1 MSLKAHNPAYN
12 ASAFLSTV
20 HIQKI
25 WTVVVFIKHLFSSA
39 SILFSYSTTMKKSNG
54 KPDKPSFFS
63 RLYDK
68 AMAFYQYCTVGVWR
82 SSKHSFSVI
91 LIKTAGLSVRSF
103 LDRGLQN
110 KSTSL
115 TYNTVLAIVPALA
128 LVFAICRGFGF
139 QNLLAD
145 TLRQYIPGQEKA
157 VDTALSFVDSYLN
170 QASQGIFVGIGL
182 VMLLWTLISLLSNI
196 EEAFNNI
203 WDIKRDR
210 TFFQKVTDYISLCLI
225 VPILLICSSG
235 LSIFMSTTLQ
245 DKLNLPFLTPVINI
259 LLELTPLIMVWL
271 AFSLSYMLIPNTKVE
286 FKCAAIA
293 GGICAI
299 MFQILQLLFVNGQI
313 YVAKYNAIYG
323 SFSFLPLLLIW
334 LQMSWLILLFGCVLT
349 YSLQNV
355 FAFNYLGEVSDI
367 SRSYIRQITIAVT
380 AIIVQRFN
388 NDLPPMSRNEI
399 STTYGIP
406 VRLVG
411 YICERLKRAGLLNFV
426 LLKNDILGM
435 TPAIE
440 TDKFTIGYVF
450 RALDNKGDSNFIP
463 NFSELYGPMIKATN
477 SAIEL
482 FYDAGDDVK
491 LTSLPLP
498 TPAQISELRQ
508 QQNATADS

>member
-1 MSLKAHNPAYN
+1 MKQSNDKKNKQSL
-12 ASAFLSTV
+12 
-20 HIQKI
+20 
-25 WTVVVFIKHLFSSA
+25 
-39 SILFSYSTTMKKSNG
+39 
-54 KPDKPSFFS
+54 FS

-68 AMAFYQYCTVGVWR
+68 VMAFYKYCTVGVWR
-82 SSKHSFSVI
+82 SSRRSFSVTV
-91 LIKTAGLSVRSF
+91 IKTAGLSIRSF

-128 LVFAICRGFGF
+128 LIFAICRGFGF
-139 QNLLAD
+139 QNLLAE
-145 TLRQYIPGQEKA
+145 TLRQYIPGQENA

-245 DKLNLPFLTPVINI
+245 EKLHLPFLTPLINI
-259 LLELTPLIMVWL
+259 ALELSPLVMVWL
-271 AFSLSYMLIPNTKVE
+271 AFSLSYLLIPNTKVE
-286 FKCAAIA
+286 FKCAAISGA
-293 GGICAI
+293 ICAI

-367 SRSYIRQITIAVT
+367 SRSYMRQITIAVT

-388 NDLPPMSRNEI
+388 NGLAPMSSNDI
-399 STTYGIP
+399 STSYGIP

-411 YICERLKRAGLLNFV
+411 YVCDRLKRAGLLNFV
-426 LLKNDILGM
+426 LLKDDILGM
-435 TPAIE
+435 SPAIE
-440 TDKFTIGYVF
+440 PDKFTVGSVF
-450 RALDNKGDSNFIP
+450 RALDNKGDSDFIP
-463 NFSELYGPMIKATN
+463 NFNVLYAQMVKDTT
-477 SAIEL
+477 STMEL

-491 LTSLPLP
+491 LVSLPLP
-498 TPAQISELRQ
+498 TPAQVAEIRQ
-508 QQNATADS
+508 GQNQNTAS

>member
-1 MSLKAHNPAYN
+1 
-12 ASAFLSTV
+12 
-20 HIQKI
+20 
-25 WTVVVFIKHLFSSA
+25 
-39 SILFSYSTTMKKSNG
+39 MKKSN
-54 KPDKPSFFS
+54 DKKNQPSLFT

-68 AMAFYQYCTVGVWR
+68 AMALSDYCTVGVWK
-82 SSKHSFSVI
+82 SSKHTVGTTI
-91 LIKTAGLSVRSF
+91 IKTVSLSVRSF
-103 LDRGLQN
+103 LDRDLQN

-115 TYNTVLAIVPALA
+115 TYNTVLAIVPAMA

-139 QNLLAD
+139 QNLLAE

-245 DKLNLPFLTPVINI
+245 EKLNLPFLTPLINI
-259 LLELTPLIMVWL
+259 ALEFSPLVMVWL
-271 AFSLSYMLIPNTKVE
+271 AFSLSYLLIPNTKVE
-286 FKCAAIA
+286 FKCAAISGA
-293 GGICAI
+293 ICAI

-323 SFSFLPLLLIW
+323 SFSVLPLLLIW
-334 LQMSWLILLFGCVLT
+334 LQLSWLILLFGCVLT

-355 FAFNYLGEVSDI
+355 FAFNYLGSVSDI
-367 SRSYIRQITIAVT
+367 SRSYMRQITIAVT
-380 AIIVQRFN
+380 AIIIQLFN
-388 NDLPPMSRNEI
+388 KGLPPMSRNEI
-399 STTYGIP
+399 STAYGIP

-411 YICERLKRAGLLNFV
+411 YICERLKRAGLVNFV
-426 LLKNDILGM
+426 LLKGDILGM
-435 TPAIE
+435 SPAIDTE
-440 TDKFTIGYVF
+440 KYTIGYVF
-450 RALDNKGDSNFIP
+450 RSLDNKGDSNFIP
-463 NFSELYGPMIKATN
+463 DFNELYASMVKATS

-491 LTSLPLP
+491 LASLPLP
-498 TPAQISELRQ
+498 TPEQINNVREGR
-508 QQNATADS
+508 NANTAAS